1 MSIAQGGAGRPS
13 GRGGVR
19 VGIVD
24 DHALFRDGLVLT
36 VRERGAH
43 RVVLACADLGELAEW
58 LDRHP
63 RTTHPQVLL
72 LDLQLG
78 GRLVTVAEVEELLA
92 QGLRVLIV
100 SGAGEGALVQDLL
113 RAGVSGFVAKE
124 DSARELLAAIEAA
137 ATGNT
142 WTSRELAE
150 IVARDPRRPA
160 LSPRELEAV
169 TLYAGGLTMTA
180 VARRMGVGYDTA
192 REYVERARRKWDD
205 LGRDVRTKTELY
217 EAARRDGLLPPADG
231 QHRR

>member
-1 MSIAQGGAGRPS
+1 MNVAHGGNERRT

-43 RVVLACADLGELAEW
+43 TVVVACAGLGDLTSW
-58 LDRHP
+58 LHRHP
-63 RTTHPQVLL
+63 RGAHPQVLL
-72 LDLQLG
+72 LDLRLG
-78 GRLVTVAEVEELLA
+78 GRLVSADEVKALLA
-92 QGLRVLIV
+92 QGMKVLVV

-113 RAGVSGFVAKE
+113 RIGVSGFVAKE

-150 IVARDPRRPA
+150 IVARDPVRPA

-180 VARRMGVGYDTA
+180 VAHRMGVSYDTA
-192 REYVERARRKWDD
+192 REYVERARRKWDAV
-205 LGRDVRTKTELY
+205 GREVRTKTELY
-217 EAARRDGLLPPADG
+217 EAARRDGLLPPAG
-231 QHRR
+231 GTRLQ